1 MEVSRESYADAT
13 RTLESRFQAETF
25 ESSSTY
31 KGKERMSAAQMDAD
45 PSFHTPVN
53 SSYEPYVTAG
63 NKRKGVEPSSEPS
76 PGASSSGVAADPRQ
90 VLAAAGPV
98 GADLIPGQYVQVS
111 ANTNKSSYKNR
122 IFRVLAVHS
131 KASDLEYL
139 DDEELYRPSVRNHL
153 LLVPGPSAINL
164 KEYQNIKVQRPS
176 DPFWTHVASASADP
190 SETSS
195 TGAVT
200 GVPHPLSSLASFDA
214 TITRPRSATPET
226 LVPARIL
233 QHPAGAPPVAP
244 SSQSAGAQGAVR
256 NAG

>member
-13 RTLESRFQAETF
+13 RTLESRFQAILSGETF
-25 ESSSTY
+25 EPSSTY
-31 KGKERMSAAQMDAD
+31 KGKERMSAAPMDAD

-63 NKRKGVEPSSEPS
+63 NKRKGLGPSSEPS

-200 GVPHPLSSLASFDA
+200 GVPPLSRMCADPCLLRFPLTRASDDY
-214 TITRPRSATPET
+214 T
-226 LVPARIL
+226 
-233 QHPAGAPPVAP
+233 
-244 SSQSAGAQGAVR
+244 
-256 NAG
+256 